1 MFQTITGKP
10 FCPIAAIAAPENF
23 CCAGKL
29 FGGLISQTR
38 TPPECAIQRE
48 VRAGSREP
56 SWCGRYEGLCYEGS
70 VSQTHGRSKGS
81 SRNVR
86 HEQPIRHALLEMS
99 DHCAVIRFLPPITI
113 SCAIASFLFDQ
124 IVIAVT
130 DSLSVLLNPGNCD
143 IRPVAA
149 RRRTWHRNQIDSHPS
164 SEWLR
169 SYSPRP
175 RRSSGRQRPLRL
187 SG

>member
-29 FGGLISQTR
+29 FGGLVSQTR

-70 VSQTHGRSKGS
+70 VSQTHGRGKGS
-81 SRNVR
+81 SRNSAADDR
-86 HEQPIRHALLEMS
+86 R
-99 DHCAVIRFLPPITI
+99 ITE
-113 SCAIASFLFDQ
+113 AEFVLVVAWWT
-124 IVIAVT
+124 IV
-130 DSLSVLLNPGNCD
+130 SPGRT
-143 IRPVAA
+143 IVG
-149 RRRTWHRNQIDSHPS
+149 RRTIV
-164 SEWLR
+164 
-169 SYSPRP
+169 
-175 RRSSGRQRPLRL
+175 SSGRTIVSRGL
-187 SG
+187 SVEPRAWCAAKAVA

>member
-29 FGGLISQTR
+29 FGGLVSQTR

-70 VSQTHGRSKGS
+70 VSQTHGRGKGS
-81 SRNVR
+81 SRNSATDDR
-86 HEQPIRHALLEMS
+86 R
-99 DHCAVIRFLPPITI
+99 ITE
-113 SCAIASFLFDQ
+113 AEFVLVVPWWT
-124 IVIAVT
+124 IVSRRTIVGRRT
-130 DSLSVLLNPGNCD
+130 VVSSGWTIVSRGLSVEPRAWCAAKA
-143 IRPVAA
+143 VA
-149 RRRTWHRNQIDSHPS
+149 
-164 SEWLR
+164 
-169 SYSPRP
+169 
-175 RRSSGRQRPLRL
+175 
-187 SG
+187 